1 MNEETKRGF
10 SAVVSVTSGLSTSEQ
25 RKAPRK
31 ISVVIII
38 CAWLAFAPKA
48 QAQIEMSVGVAVGTN
63 YSSHSGSDLP
73 KTATGLGLIIGG
85 QAEMSFTRSLGIV
98 TTISYDNR
106 IGYYSDNG
114 SDQGIDFTEDVLLS
128 ASYIS
133 IEPLFKYVFPSRLFY
148 VVSGPC
154 LGIAVQGRSETTTNI
169 VTPGYSFPTGYA
181 TQTVKGTLENMN
193 SRFEWKVGAGYGYQ
207 IDKTTRLNFQ
217 LTYGHGLTKVAKD
230 LDWKVSSLTLLGS
243 FEFALGR

>member
-1 MNEETKRGF
+1 MC
-10 SAVVSVTSGLSTSEQ
+10 SVTSGLSTSVQ
-25 RKAPRK
+25 RKALRK
-31 ISVVIII
+31 MSVVLIIGA
-38 CAWLAFAPKA
+38 CLAFAPKA
-48 QAQIEMSVGVAVGTN
+48 QAQIELSVGVAVGTN
-63 YSSHSGSDLP
+63 YSIHSGSALP

-114 SDQGIDFTEDVLLS
+114 SDLGIDFTEDVLLS

-133 IEPLFKYVFPSRLFY
+133 IEPMFKYVFPNRLFY

-230 LDWKVSSLTLLGS
+230 LDWKVNSLTLLGS

>member
-1 MNEETKRGF
+1 MC
-10 SAVVSVTSGLSTSEQ
+10 SVASGSGTSLQ
-25 RKAPRK
+25 RKALRK
-31 ISVVIII
+31 TTLIRIIGA
-38 CAWLAFAPKA
+38 CLAFASMA

-63 YSSHSGSDLP
+63 YSNHSGSDLP

-85 QAEMSFTRSLGIV
+85 QTEVSFTKSLGIV

-114 SDQGIDFTEDVLLS
+114 SDLGIDFTEDVLLS

-133 IEPLFKYVFPSRLFY
+133 IEPMFKYVFPNRLFY

-154 LGIAVQGRSETTTNI
+154 LGIAVQGKSETTTNI
-169 VTPGYSFPTGYA
+169 VTPGYSFPNGYA

-193 SRFEWKVGAGYGYQ
+193 SRFEWKVGAGYAYQ
-207 IDKTTRLNFQ
+207 IDKTTSVNLQ
-217 LTYGHGLTKVAKD
+217 VTYGHGLTRVAKD

-243 FEFALGR
+243 FEFKLGN

>member
-1 MNEETKRGF
+1 METTKGF
-10 SAVVSVTSGLSTSEQ
+10 TAMCSVASGSDTSLQ
-25 RKAPRK
+25 RKSSRNTT
-31 ISVVIII
+31 VIRII
-38 CAWLAFAPKA
+38 GACLAFASMA
-48 QAQIEMSVGVAVGTN
+48 QAQVEMSAGVAVGAN
-63 YSSHSGSDLP
+63 YSIHSGSDLP
-73 KTATGLGLIIGG
+73 KSATGLGLIIGG
-85 QAEMSFTRSLGIV
+85 QTEVSFTKSLGIV

-106 IGYYSDNG
+106 IGYYSNTG
-114 SDQGIDFTEDVLLS
+114 SDLGIDYSEDVLLA

-133 IEPLFKYVFPSRLFY
+133 IEPLFKYVFPNRLFY

-154 LGIAVQGRSETTTNI
+154 LGIAFQGKSETTTNI
-169 VTPGYSFPTGYA
+169 VTPGYSFPNGYA

-207 IDKTTRLNFQ
+207 IDKTTRLNLQ

-243 FEFALGR
+243 FAFVMGR